1 MGNASVVDSPN
12 RTLPD
17 NALPD
22 STLQNSTLQDNN
34 RQTGKGGF
42 DELLFANTRNPDA
55 QENSAPGD
63 EQFQLRGLEDNR
75 LIDAATPLLGLVI
88 RVRRLAD
95 FHGVERLYQQVVDE
109 VAAIDRELVEQG
121 YERPTVVAY
130 RYVLCAFIDEAVLG
144 TDWGAHSV
152 WSQHS
157 LLARFH
163 NETWGGEKVFAITAR
178 MEQEPARYRDMLE
191 FIHLCLC
198 LGFEGRY
205 KVMENGRDEYE
216 QIIRGLHE
224 QIQALGP
231 DSEPQPLTSA
241 LDNVTPARNRLRTGL
256 PLWGIGGLF
265 LAAMA
270 GVYWLYNT
278 ALNERIRDVLSVL
291 EQLPK

>member
-1 MGNASVVDSPN
+1 MADAPVMDSPN
-12 RTLPD
+12 GNMEAGGSAFDDLMF
-17 NALPD
+17 AD
-22 STLQNSTLQDNN
+22 SN
-34 RQTGKGGF
+34 RDGRVGDQGF
-42 DELLFANTRNPDA
+42 GND
-55 QENSAPGD
+55 
-63 EQFQLRGLEDNR
+63 QFQLRGLEDNR

-95 FHGVERLYQQVVDE
+95 FQGVENLYQQVVDE
-109 VAAIDRELVEQG
+109 VATIDRELVEQG

-157 LLARFH
+157 LLSRFH

-178 MEQEPARYRDMLE
+178 MEQEPERYRDMLE
-191 FIHLCLC
+191 FIYLCLC

-205 KVMENGRDEYE
+205 KVMTNGRDEYE
-216 QIIRGLHE
+216 QIIRGLYE
-224 QIQALGP
+224 QIRGLRR
-231 DSEPQPLTSA
+231 DEEPQPLTRA

-265 LAAMA
+265 VAAMA
-270 GVYWLYNT
+270 GVYTLYNI

>member
-1 MGNASVVDSPN
+1 MVDAPVMDSPN
-12 RTLPD
+12 GNMDAGGSAFDDLMFG
-17 NALPD
+17 D
-22 STLQNSTLQDNN
+22 STPDGRVGDQ
-34 RQTGKGGF
+34 GF
-42 DELLFANTRNPDA
+42 GND
-55 QENSAPGD
+55 
-63 EQFQLRGLEDNR
+63 QFQLRGLEDNR

-95 FHGVERLYQQVVDE
+95 FHGVESLYQQVVDE

-157 LLARFH
+157 LLSRFH

-178 MEQEPARYRDMLE
+178 MEQEPARYRDMLQ
-191 FIHLCLC
+191 FIYLCLC

-205 KVMENGRDEYE
+205 KVMTNGRDEYE
-216 QIIRGLHE
+216 QIIRGLYE
-224 QIQALGP
+224 QIRGLRR
-231 DSEPQPLTSA
+231 DEEPQPLTSA

-265 LAAMA
+265 VAAMA
-270 GVYWLYNT
+270 GVYTLYNI

>member
-1 MGNASVVDSPN
+1 MADAPVMDSPN
-12 RTLPD
+12 GNTEAGGSAFDDLMF
-17 NALPD
+17 AD
-22 STLQNSTLQDNN
+22 SN
-34 RQTGKGGF
+34 RDGRVGDQGF
-42 DELLFANTRNPDA
+42 GND
-55 QENSAPGD
+55 
-63 EQFQLRGLEDNR
+63 QFQLRGLEDNR

-95 FHGVERLYQQVVDE
+95 FQGVENLYQQVVDE

-157 LLARFH
+157 LLSRFH

-178 MEQEPARYRDMLE
+178 MEQEPERYRDMLE
-191 FIHLCLC
+191 FIYLCLC

-205 KVMENGRDEYE
+205 KVMTNGRDEYE
-216 QIIRGLHE
+216 QIIRGLYE
-224 QIQALGP
+224 QIRGLRR
-231 DSEPQPLTSA
+231 DEELQPLSSA

-265 LAAMA
+265 VAAMA
-270 GVYWLYNT
+270 GVYTLYNI

>member
-1 MGNASVVDSPN
+1 MADAPVMDSPN
-12 RTLPD
+12 GNTEAGGSAFDDLMF
-17 NALPD
+17 AD
-22 STLQNSTLQDNN
+22 SN
-34 RQTGKGGF
+34 RDGRVGDQGF
-42 DELLFANTRNPDA
+42 GND
-55 QENSAPGD
+55 
-63 EQFQLRGLEDNR
+63 QFQLRGLEDNR

-95 FHGVERLYQQVVDE
+95 FHGVEHLYQQVVDE

-157 LLARFH
+157 LLSRFH

-178 MEQEPARYRDMLE
+178 MEQEPERYRDMLE
-191 FIHLCLC
+191 FIYLCLC

-205 KVMENGRDEYE
+205 KVMTNGRDEYE
-216 QIIRGLHE
+216 QIIRGLYE
-224 QIQALGP
+224 QIRGLRR
-231 DSEPQPLTSA
+231 DEEPQPLTRA

-265 LAAMA
+265 VAAMA
-270 GVYWLYNT
+270 GVYTLYNI

>member
-1 MGNASVVDSPN
+1 MANAPVMDSPN
-12 RTLPD
+12 G
-17 NALPD
+17 NMEE
-22 STLQNSTLQDNN
+22 
-34 RQTGKGGF
+34 GG
-42 DELLFANTRNPDA
+42 
-55 QENSAPGD
+55 SAFSDLMFGGGTSEGRVGD
-63 EQFQLRGLEDNR
+63 QGFGNEQFQLRGLEDNR

-95 FHGVERLYQQVVDE
+95 FHGVENLYQQVVDE
-109 VAAIDRELVEQG
+109 VAAIDRELVEEG

-157 LLARFH
+157 LLSRFH

-178 MEQEPARYRDMLE
+178 MEQEPERYRDMLE
-191 FIHLCLC
+191 FIYLCLC

-205 KVMENGRDEYE
+205 KVMVNGRDEYE
-216 QIIRGLHE
+216 QIIRGLYE
-224 QIQALGP
+224 QIRGLRRDQ
-231 DSEPQPLTSA
+231 EPQPLTNA
-241 LDNVTPARNRLRTGL
+241 LANVTPARNRLRTGL

-265 LAAMA
+265 VAAMA
-270 GVYWLYNT
+270 GVFTLYNI

>member
-1 MGNASVVDSPN
+1 MANAPVMDSPD
-12 RTLPD
+12 RP
-17 NALPD
+17 
-22 STLQNSTLQDNN
+22 STENN
-34 RQTGKGGF
+34 REGGNSAF
-42 DELLFANTRNPDA
+42 HELLFADTQNPDM
-55 QENSAPGD
+55 EPGSGLGD
-63 EQFQLRGLEDNR
+63 DQFQLRGLEDNR

-95 FHGVERLYQQVVDE
+95 FREVERLYQQVVDD

-144 TDWGAHSV
+144 TDWGAHSI

-157 LLARFH
+157 LLSRFH
-163 NETWGGEKVFAITAR
+163 NETWGGEKVFAITSR
-178 MEQEPARYRDMLE
+178 MEQEPERYRDMLE

-205 KVMENGRDEYE
+205 KVMTNGRDEYE

-224 QIQALGP
+224 QIKTLRSDREA
-231 DSEPQPLTSA
+231 QPLANA
-241 LDNVTPARNRLRTGL
+241 LDNVAPARNRLRTGL
-256 PLWGIGGLF
+256 PLWSIGGLF

-270 GVYWLYNT
+270 GVYSLYT
-278 ALNERIRDVLSVL
+278 MALNERIRDVLSVL

>member
-1 MGNASVVDSPN
+1 MADAPVMDSPN
-12 RTLPD
+12 GNTETGGSAFDDLMF
-17 NALPD
+17 AD
-22 STLQNSTLQDNN
+22 SN
-34 RQTGKGGF
+34 RDGRVGDQGF
-42 DELLFANTRNPDA
+42 GND
-55 QENSAPGD
+55 
-63 EQFQLRGLEDNR
+63 QFQLRGLEDNR

-95 FHGVERLYQQVVDE
+95 FHGVENLYQQVVDE

-157 LLARFH
+157 LLSRFH

-178 MEQEPARYRDMLE
+178 MEQEPERYRDMLE
-191 FIHLCLC
+191 FIYLCLC

-205 KVMENGRDEYE
+205 KVMTNGRDEYE
-216 QIIRGLHE
+216 QIIRGLYE
-224 QIQALGP
+224 QIRGLHR
-231 DSEPQPLTSA
+231 DEEPQPLTRA

-265 LAAMA
+265 VAAMA
-270 GVYWLYNT
+270 GVYTLYNI

>member
-1 MGNASVVDSPN
+1 MASGINA
-12 RTLPD
+12 
-17 NALPD
+17 
-22 STLQNSTLQDNN
+22 
-34 RQTGKGGF
+34 F
-42 DELLFANTRNPDA
+42 DELLFADTRNPDSINDPVLA
-55 QENSAPGD
+55 D
-63 EQFQLRGLEDNR
+63 EQFQLCGLEDNR
-75 LIDAATPLLGLVI
+75 LIDAATALLGLVI

-95 FHGVERLYQQVVDE
+95 FQNVESLYQQVVDE

-144 TDWGAHSV
+144 TDWGAHSI

-157 LLARFH
+157 LLSRFH

-191 FIHLCLC
+191 FIRLCLC

-224 QIQALGP
+224 QIQAQRA
-231 DSEPQPLTSA
+231 DQEPQSLASA

-256 PLWGIGGLF
+256 PLWSIGGLF
-265 LAAMA
+265 VVAMA
-270 GVYWLYNT
+270 GVFWLYNI

>member
-1 MGNASVVDSPN
+1 MADAQVKDSSRYSDQGNSDAGSSAFSDLMFADGNKADRNAN
-12 RTLPD
+12 R
-17 NALPD
+17 
-22 STLQNSTLQDNN
+22 
-34 RQTGKGGF
+34 
-42 DELLFANTRNPDA
+42 EFAND
-55 QENSAPGD
+55 
-63 EQFQLRGLEDNR
+63 QFQLRGLEDNR

-88 RVRRLAD
+88 RVRRLTD
-95 FHGVERLYQQVVDE
+95 FREVETLYRQVVDE

-157 LLARFH
+157 LLSRFH
-163 NETWGGEKVFAITAR
+163 NETWGGEKVFAILSR
-178 MEQEPARYRDMLE
+178 MEQEPLRYRDMLA

-205 KVMENGRDEYE
+205 KVMTNGRDEYE

-224 QIQALGP
+224 QLKSLR
-231 DSEPQPLTSA
+231 DSDEEQPLADA
-241 LDNVTPARNRLRTGL
+241 LANVTPARNRLRSGL
-256 PLWGIGGLF
+256 PIWGIGGLF
-265 LAAMA
+265 ALALA
-270 GVYWLYNT
+270 GIYSLYNM
-278 ALNERIRDVLSVL
+278 ALNDRIRDVLSVL

>member
-1 MGNASVVDSPN
+1 MADAPVMDSPN
-12 RTLPD
+12 GSTEAGGSAFDDLMF
-17 NALPD
+17 AD
-22 STLQNSTLQDNN
+22 SN
-34 RQTGKGGF
+34 RDGRVGDQGF
-42 DELLFANTRNPDA
+42 GND
-55 QENSAPGD
+55 
-63 EQFQLRGLEDNR
+63 QFQLRGLEDNR

-95 FHGVERLYQQVVDE
+95 FQGVENLYQQVVDE

-157 LLARFH
+157 LLSRFH

-178 MEQEPARYRDMLE
+178 MEQEPERYRDMLE
-191 FIHLCLC
+191 FIYLCLC

-205 KVMENGRDEYE
+205 KVMTNGRDEYE
-216 QIIRGLHE
+216 QIIRGLYE
-224 QIQALGP
+224 QIRGLRR
-231 DSEPQPLTSA
+231 DEELQPLSSA

-265 LAAMA
+265 VAAMG
-270 GVYWLYNT
+270 GVETLYNI

>member
-1 MGNASVVDSPN
+1 MADAPVMDSPN
-12 RTLPD
+12 NVKEGD
-17 NALPD
+17 NAFHD
-22 STLQNSTLQDNN
+22 
-34 RQTGKGGF
+34 
-42 DELLFANTRNPDA
+42 LLFSDTQA
-55 QENSAPGD
+55 QGGMDDSGLGD
-63 EQFQLRGLEDNR
+63 DQFQLRGLEDNR

-95 FHGVERLYQQVVDE
+95 FQGVARLYQQVVDE
-109 VAAIDRELVEQG
+109 VSAIDRELVEQG
-121 YERPTVVAY
+121 YERSTVVAY

-157 LLARFH
+157 LLSRFH
-163 NETWGGEKVFAITAR
+163 NETWGGEKVFAITSR
-178 MEQEPARYRDMLE
+178 MEQEPERYRDMLE

-205 KVMENGRDEYE
+205 KVLANGRDEYE

-224 QIQALGP
+224 QLQALRGDQERP
-231 DSEPQPLTSA
+231 PLTSA

-256 PLWGIGGLF
+256 PLWSIGGLF
-265 LAAMA
+265 VLAMA
-270 GVYWLYNT
+270 GVYSLYNT
-278 ALNERIRDVLSVL
+278 ALNERITDVLSVL

>member
-1 MGNASVVDSPN
+1 MADAPVMDSPN
-12 RTLPD
+12 GNTEAGGSAFDDLMF
-17 NALPD
+17 AD
-22 STLQNSTLQDNN
+22 SN
-34 RQTGKGGF
+34 RDGRVGDQGF
-42 DELLFANTRNPDA
+42 GND
-55 QENSAPGD
+55 
-63 EQFQLRGLEDNR
+63 QFQLRGLEDNR

-95 FHGVERLYQQVVDE
+95 FHGVENLYQQVVDE

-157 LLARFH
+157 LLSRFH

-178 MEQEPARYRDMLE
+178 MEQEPERYRDMLE
-191 FIHLCLC
+191 FIYLCLC

-205 KVMENGRDEYE
+205 KVMTNGRDEYE
-216 QIIRGLHE
+216 QIIRGLYE
-224 QIQALGP
+224 QIRGLRR
-231 DSEPQPLTSA
+231 DEELQPLSSA

-265 LAAMA
+265 VAAMA
-270 GVYWLYNT
+270 GVYTLYNI

>member
-1 MGNASVVDSPN
+1 MADAPVMDSPN
-12 RTLPD
+12 GNTEAGGSAFDDLMF
-17 NALPD
+17 AD
-22 STLQNSTLQDNN
+22 SN
-34 RQTGKGGF
+34 RDGRVSDQGF
-42 DELLFANTRNPDA
+42 GND
-55 QENSAPGD
+55 
-63 EQFQLRGLEDNR
+63 QFQLRGLEDNR

-95 FHGVERLYQQVVDE
+95 FQGVENLYQQVVDE

-157 LLARFH
+157 LLSRFH

-178 MEQEPARYRDMLE
+178 MEQEPERYRDMLE
-191 FIHLCLC
+191 FIYLCLC

-205 KVMENGRDEYE
+205 KVMTNGRDEYE
-216 QIIRGLHE
+216 QIIRGLYE
-224 QIQALGP
+224 QIRGLRR
-231 DSEPQPLTSA
+231 DEEPQPLSSA

-265 LAAMA
+265 VAAMA
-270 GVYWLYNT
+270 GVYTLYNI

>member
-1 MGNASVVDSPN
+1 MADAPVMD
-12 RTLPD
+12 RPD
-17 NALPD
+17 NTRD
-22 STLQNSTLQDNN
+22 SGDRAFSD
-34 RQTGKGGF
+34 
-42 DELLFANTRNPDA
+42 LLFADTVAEGTRVDT
-55 QENSAPGD
+55 GD
-63 EQFQLRGLEDNR
+63 NGFQLRGLEDNR

-95 FHGVERLYQQVVDE
+95 FREVESLYQQVVDE
-109 VAAIDRELVEQG
+109 VAAVDRELVEQG

-130 RYVLCAFIDEAVLG
+130 RYVLCSFIDEAVLG

-157 LLARFH
+157 LLSRFH
-163 NETWGGEKVFAITAR
+163 NETWGGEKVFAILAR
-178 MEQEPARYRDMLE
+178 MEKEPARYRDMLE
-191 FIHLCLC
+191 FIYLCLC

-216 QIIRGLHE
+216 QVVRGLYD
-224 QIQALGP
+224 QLRDLRGDR
-231 DSEPQPLTSA
+231 DSRPLADATEN
-241 LDNVTPARNRLRTGL
+241 LMPARNRLRNGL

-265 LAAMA
+265 LVAMV
-270 GVYWLYNT
+270 GIYSLYNT

>member
-1 MGNASVVDSPN
+1 MADAPVMDSPN
-12 RTLPD
+12 GNMEAGGSAFDDLMF
-17 NALPD
+17 AD
-22 STLQNSTLQDNN
+22 SN
-34 RQTGKGGF
+34 RDGRVGDQGF
-42 DELLFANTRNPDA
+42 GND
-55 QENSAPGD
+55 
-63 EQFQLRGLEDNR
+63 QFQLRGLEDNR

-95 FHGVERLYQQVVDE
+95 FHGVENLYQQVVDE

-157 LLARFH
+157 LLSRFH

-178 MEQEPARYRDMLE
+178 MEQEPERYRDMLE
-191 FIHLCLC
+191 FIYLCLC

-205 KVMENGRDEYE
+205 KVMTNGRDEYE
-216 QIIRGLHE
+216 QIIRGLYE
-224 QIQALGP
+224 QIRGLRR
-231 DSEPQPLTSA
+231 DEDPQPLTRA

-265 LAAMA
+265 VSAMA
-270 GVYWLYNT
+270 GVYTLYNI